1 MGSADSQREPTIFAT
16 IQNALEKLGECLE
29 SVAYQ
34 GRGRSTKLNRPHW
47 EMGVLAWGL
56 LCSSQGEYTRLVDKN
71 QAEHT
76 GLVAVMPPKGQ
87 EPGLTVLLHRIAWPK
102 GEPTVQ
108 VYPSWLCQVAADYFR
123 GPTKRELALAAHA
136 GWLVVITTP
145 HQQLFEVWPGIYT
158 VRLKLG
164 AF

>member
-1 MGSADSQREPTIFAT
+1 MGSADSLQSQVPFPNIRKALRE
-16 IQNALEKLGECLE
+16 LGECLE

-34 GRGRSTKLNRPHW
+34 GRDRSTKLNCPYW

-56 LCSSQGEYTRLVDKN
+56 AFSSQGEYTRLIDKN

-76 GLVAVMPPKGQ
+76 GLVAVMPPQ
-87 EPGLTVLLHRIAWPK
+87 AQQPELTVLLHRIAWPR

-108 VYPSWLCQVAADYFR
+108 VYPAWLCQVAAIYFR
-123 GPTKRELALAAHA
+123 GTVKKELALAAQR
-136 GWLVVITTP
+136 GWLEVITTA
-145 HQQLFEVWPGIYT
+145 HDQLFEIWPGIYT
-158 VRLKLG
+158 ARMKLG